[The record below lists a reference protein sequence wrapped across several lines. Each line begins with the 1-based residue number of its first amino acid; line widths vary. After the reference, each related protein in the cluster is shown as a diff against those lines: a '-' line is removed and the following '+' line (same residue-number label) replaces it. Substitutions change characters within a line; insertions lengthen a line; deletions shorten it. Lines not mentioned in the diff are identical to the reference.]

1 MALTAEEIKAITEQ
15 SLPYTPG
22 QTTPA
27 TPGATGAMTMEP
39 TGQEKLEA
47 MLLGGAQGAVKGTGV
62 MGGAMAGMR
71 LGAAAAP
78 FAGAAAPVVPVLG
91 TIGGAALGMLGTE
104 ELDKI
109 LFDDKIAAQRPEV
122 APYRE
127 GGKTFGET
135 IASAPWLFALPTFT
149 GNRVSRFISDIGT
162 TARKNPYTFLAG
174 EVPAAT
180 YSGIAGGSAYALDP
194 EAKGTRLIAEISA
207 GLLSPT
213 RLLSQAVGTAMD
225 WGSRF
230 KGVTSGA
237 GRQLMA
243 ENSAAQQLQQILQ
256 DHGED
261 IPKLIRMLEKP
272 LPASVPTPTSAQKT
286 GNLVL
291 SEIEKALSNLHVKF
305 GADTQAQGNDALR
318 AYTLLV
324 QRLRDVGTPDALTQ
338 SAQLR
343 SNLFD
348 QMLNA
353 RLATADANAARKI
366 LKITQDTPQARAEIG
381 EIVKAETSFAL
392 QNARDVEKM
401 LWDEALRQITAPIT
415 KTTAEMVPMEGRKAE
430 KLFKETGS
438 WPMVQGTFSKVE
450 MPKVVASNAFENYLQ
465 RVSQIGD
472 AAYEKVVPA
481 VVRDIMQDLGV
492 MRSTVLVYKD
502 AKKTPQF
509 LETGKVVLPPAYKP
523 KEVDVGEL
531 INYRSDLLGLARDA
545 AARGEGSDASLYSNL
560 ADAILTDLNQLK
572 SPAFDA
578 ARDFS
583 RSLNDVFT
591 RTFAKSAT
599 VQGDVA
605 RTGAERLPAEI
616 LVSRAFGR
624 NADVTAQRMNE
635 IEDAVKFM
643 RTQYD
648 KAVAQFGPKSDQA
661 LLLKPHADMA
671 DQAVISIQDA
681 QSRILRLLAAKTVDP
696 ITGRVN
702 PTQLQTFVN
711 ENKGMLDKM
720 GMTADLTDI
729 VKAELALKNVANQNS
744 QLNRNLRN
752 QTTFAQVL
760 KAGENPTNA
769 VLDVLT
775 SNKPVLGMNRLMQ
788 LAQSGGQGA
797 VEGLKSTLFDYAF
810 TKAGGVDKFD
820 PAAFRDALFAPLGPN
835 KPSIIN
841 LMRQHGMMDFGD
853 VRGINELLKPM
864 MRIEDAIANKQ
875 SLDQIVNQ
883 AGAVTDLALRI
894 LGSKIGSTAA
904 GGGGPGTLIAASAG
918 SKAMRTIFDKMP
930 TAMARAAMEDAMR
943 DPALLS
949 LMLQKPTSA
958 KQNYDLSRAI
968 TTRLVSSGVLPASM
982 INYVENQPPSMQPSA
997 AEMLKKVPAAP
1008 PTRGFPV
1015 LPQSKPPAGQASP
1028 AAGKV
1033 SMAPGEQDMYQA
1045 LFPQDTISSL
1055 MAMQQ
1060 PSQG

>member
-1 MALTAEEIKAITEQ
+1 
-15 SLPYTPG
+15 
-22 QTTPA
+22 
-27 TPGATGAMTMEP
+27 
-39 TGQEKLEA
+39 
-47 MLLGGAQGAVKGTGV
+47 
-62 MGGAMAGMR
+62 
-71 LGAAAAP
+71 
-78 FAGAAAPVVPVLG
+78 
-91 TIGGAALGMLGTE
+91 
-104 ELDKI
+104 
-109 LFDDKIAAQRPEV
+109 
-122 APYRE
+122 
-127 GGKTFGET
+127 
-135 IASAPWLFALPTFT
+135 
-149 GNRVSRFISDIGT
+149 
-162 TARKNPYTFLAG
+162 
-174 EVPAAT
+174 
-180 YSGIAGGSAYALDP
+180 
-194 EAKGTRLIAEISA
+194 
-207 GLLSPT
+207 
-213 RLLSQAVGTAMD
+213 
-225 WGSRF
+225 
-230 KGVTSGA
+230 
-237 GRQLMA
+237 
-243 ENSAAQQLQQILQ
+243 
-256 DHGED
+256 
-261 IPKLIRMLEKP
+261 
-272 LPASVPTPTSAQKT
+272 
-286 GNLVL
+286 
-291 SEIEKALSNLHVKF
+291 
-305 GADTQAQGNDALR
+305 
-318 AYTLLV
+318 
-324 QRLRDVGTPDALTQ
+324 
-338 SAQLR
+338 
-343 SNLFD
+343 
-348 QMLNA
+348 
-353 RLATADANAARKI
+353 
-366 LKITQDTPQARAEIG
+366 
-381 EIVKAETSFAL
+381 
-392 QNARDVEKM
+392 
-401 LWDEALRQITAPIT
+401 
-415 KTTAEMVPMEGRKAE
+415 
-430 KLFKETGS
+430 
-438 WPMVQGTFSKVE
+438 
-450 MPKVVASNAFENYLQ
+450 
-465 RVSQIGD
+465 
-472 AAYEKVVPA
+472 
-481 VVRDIMQDLGV
+481 
-492 MRSTVLVYKD
+492 
-502 AKKTPQF
+502 
-509 LETGKVVLPPAYKP
+509 
-523 KEVDVGEL
+523 
-531 INYRSDLLGLARDA
+531 
-545 AARGEGSDASLYSNL
+545 
-560 ADAILTDLNQLK
+560 
-572 SPAFDA
+572 
-578 ARDFS
+578 
-583 RSLNDVFT
+583 
-591 RTFAKSAT
+591 
-599 VQGDVA
+599 
-605 RTGAERLPAEI
+605 
-616 LVSRAFGR
+616 
-624 NADVTAQRMNE
+624 MNE

-797 VEGLKSTLFDYAF
+797 VDGLKSTLFDYAF